1 METFMNYI
9 ETFTTQPQ
17 LIELSKL
24 EKSPL
29 NVRKTLT
36 KAGIDE
42 MKASILSHGLMQ
54 NLVVSPAEDG
64 TYLVI
69 AGSRR
74 LAAMQSLQ
82 AEGKLAA
89 DFAVPCQI
97 VGEHHALEM
106 SLAEN
111 SVRLAMHPADQFE
124 AFAKLIDEGQTA
136 AQVADRFGVEE
147 SLIVKRMKL
156 ARVAPEL
163 FKAYRK
169 DEMTLECL
177 MAFTITDNRKQQ
189 LKVYKSLQGWQK
201 DDPRHIRACL
211 TEKMVDATDKLVSFV
226 GLDAYAASGGTVRT
240 DLFGEDAYLE
250 KPALLHRLA
259 NAKLD
264 GIRKELEAE
273 GWGWIDIN
281 PERDWNFINQCGRIQ
296 PMLVNAPQELV
307 EFKVRLD
314 AEMRELEQSLEDGES
329 DEFLAQQ
336 GTVRRRLDE
345 VEEKL
350 AAFVGFDPECK
361 KLAGCCISITHDGK
375 PFIDKGLVRP
385 EHKKQLARLQRTDSG
400 DAKPVTAAKDRLPE
414 TLRRDL
420 AAYRLQAAQVEIAR
434 HPAIAIDLLTFQA
447 AQQTFATPRDSNG
460 LDVQFMTPKPAPVTQ
475 QETTHAGEA
484 MKAIKAALPLD
495 WMKQPTEA
503 GQFDAFRILPDAE
516 KQRVLAFCV
525 AMTLRPSLAPAE
537 GEEATAYDAA
547 LSLTQASVAAYWR
560 PTKANYFGRITRDQ
574 LLAIGRDV
582 LGELWGQTAWKLK
595 KRELADQLDRAF
607 ATPDVQGRIP
617 EQADKL
623 KRWLPARMEFGAI
636 AAEPKPAK
644 TKKGRKAA

>member
-1 METFMNYI
+1 MNYI

-17 LIELSKL
+17 LIEIAKL

-54 NLVVSPAEDG
+54 NLVVSPSANG

-74 LAAMQSLQ
+74 LAALHSLQ

-97 VGEHHALEM
+97 VSEHHAREM

-111 SVRLAMHPADQFE
+111 TVRLAMHPADQFE

-189 LKVYKSLQGWQK
+189 LKVYKSLQNWQK

-211 TEKMVDATDKLVSFV
+211 TEKMVDATDKLVGFV
-226 GLDAYAASGGTVRT
+226 GLDAYTASGGTIRS

-296 PMLVNAPQELV
+296 PMLIDPPQELV
-307 EFKVRLD
+307 DFKKRLD
-314 AEMRELEQSLEDGES
+314 AEMQELEQAFQETES
-329 DEFLAQQ
+329 DETLDRQEA
-336 GTVRRRLDE
+336 VRRNLDE

-350 AAFVGFDPECK
+350 VAFVGFDPERK
-361 KLAGCCISITHDGK
+361 KLAGCCISIAHDGT
-375 PFIDKGLVRP
+375 PFIDKGLVKP
-385 EHKKQLARLQRTDSG
+385 EHKKQLSRLQRTDDG
-400 DAKPVTAAKDRLPE
+400 TPATAMQKDRLPE

-434 HPAIAIDLLTFQA
+434 HPAIAIDLLTFHA
-447 AQQTFATPRDSNG
+447 VRQTFATLRDSGG
-460 LDVQFMTPKPAPVTQ
+460 LDVQFNTPKPAPVIQQQTTQ
-475 QETTHAGEA
+475 AGDDI
-484 MKAIKAALPLD
+484 KAIKAALPLD
-495 WMKQPTEA
+495 WMQQPTEVQ
-503 GQFDAFRILPDAE
+503 QFDAFRTLADAE
-516 KQRVLAFCV
+516 KQSLLAFCV
-525 AMTLRPSLAPAE
+525 AMTLKPSLAPAE
-537 GEEATAYDAA
+537 GEHATAFDAA
-547 LSLTQASVAAYWR
+547 LSLTGASVAAYWR
-560 PTKANYFGRITRDQ
+560 PTKPNYFGRVTRDQ

-582 LGELWGQTAWKLK
+582 LGEVWANAAWKDK
-595 KRELADQLDRAF
+595 KGYLADQLERDF
-607 ATPDVQGRIP
+607 STPDIQGRIP
-617 EQADKL
+617 EQAEKL
-623 KRWLPARMEFGAI
+623 KRWLPARMEFGTI
-636 AAEPKPAK
+636 TAEAKPAK
-644 TKKGRKAA
+644 AKKARKAA